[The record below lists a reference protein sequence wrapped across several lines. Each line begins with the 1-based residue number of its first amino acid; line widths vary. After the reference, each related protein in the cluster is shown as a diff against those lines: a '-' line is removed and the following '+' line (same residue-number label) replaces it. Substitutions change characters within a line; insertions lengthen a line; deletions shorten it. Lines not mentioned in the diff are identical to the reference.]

1 MSKEEEIVHRTQIYL
16 EQGQYELLRARAR
29 REGKSLAAV
38 IRDSVDAYIGG
49 AAAKAAPDPL
59 QRVIGIGKGDG
70 MAVAENYEDFLY
82 GAKA

>member
-1 MSKEEEIVHRTQIYL
+1 MHRTQIYL

-49 AAAKAAPDPL
+49 PAAKADRDPL
-59 QRVIGIGKGDG
+59 RHVIGIGNGDG
-70 MAVAENYEDFLY
+70 AAVAENYEDFLY
-82 GAKA
+82 GEKT

>member
-1 MSKEEEIVHRTQIYL
+1 VHRTQIYL
-16 EQGQYELLRARAR
+16 EQNQYELLRARAR

-49 AAAKAAPDPL
+49 PVAKAARDPL

-70 MAVAENYEDFLY
+70 AAVAENYEDFLY
-82 GAKA
+82 GEKA